1 MSQVEPQI
9 SGGRDSQYDDAVY
22 QAAKKL
28 VDSVESSAAAV
39 DPKLKRRSGTNVL
52 ADAAKFDKCPAPLVG
67 CSASELYKATG
78 GELTCPELGM
88 APDPLIVDGKGRV
101 CYAKEDILSH
111 WMEVG
116 PDGKRRYKKISIENL
131 INKYSQELL
140 EKFLDPSNK
149 KLLIAAS
156 QAARNG
162 FNIPPI
168 ILNFYKYNP
177 FVYSFTQNRPKYEDR
192 MGLRDGKRF
201 RGLKQFTYDNGYA
214 DYQTQEIFATVLSNF
229 TNNLE
234 LTTGAEFLSI
244 MMTPTLRTPETVRGI
259 FDIYCPQRNF
269 QLDFLGIDPYERSE
283 AQPASVI
290 HAVNANICELMF
302 TGIAAFSRDTVR
314 IEKFT
319 KMINSLGEM
328 LKFGELAPEY
338 ENPENKCRQAGV
350 AANNA
355 VSFLPITLKKWLS
368 DLPSTWRRAGPTIT
382 SQPDHAMIQREDG
395 RKPHAHGRGC
405 RPIGTGG
412 NDSANGANDDTRF
425 VTSVQD
431 GETIDTTTSTSSTS
445 RSGRGLLSS
454 ALAEAAAASAAAAS
468 AAASAGAAS
477 AAGTGLRYVPRGG
490 AASASSRLNPPP
502 GLGLLLRSV
511 GADGSLSSGPPPSSG
526 VGMSGGESLEGGALV
541 RYPVTDEV
549 EVQGE
554 RRHVVANPAS
564 VESDVGDRVIQDPRM
579 ILQNFVAL
587 CFYLNWVESFAHAS
601 SDDSIISMFKSLRVS
616 YEAAMAARSN
626 VEELLKIKAEE
637 SSQRAAT
644 GQNFKSAVTDK
655 MAEEALAAKKGA
667 DASYMGTNVRIA
679 KKLAFLLDIGWD
691 KCKSMADLT
700 SPSSD
705 LNQNSWHDKMLPHQN
720 LIKVIA
726 VDPISAPGGGYYN
739 LRFTVNQMPGLGHN
753 ELVAAPPGP
762 AVDETANPYHYPD
775 YPDAVNDTWRSA
787 MIYQNMPDTL
797 GVTGV
802 NTRQFR
808 RAWKN
813 TGISFDGIKSKKNHI
828 ARVGHMQLMSRIM
841 DLHLTFCQSSEAGRN
856 YFIKMHEWS
865 LLQTRRTGIPED
877 PRASALNFD
886 DPGHEMSNYK
896 QFAQVTKNLLQPL
909 PSVNVCKVVVGES
922 QYFVYKTARN
932 DLGVDERRRLAL
944 LARTRLEYM
953 YSAYRNTVNDPH
965 WWNEILHFGNGN
977 VGVGAGGQLNAQQQ
991 AELASY
997 IIEYGVDYVAT
1008 SNGPLGR
1015 PVRQEKM
1022 FGACE
1027 PLDTS
1032 DFYMF
1037 NRRKKFLDTD
1047 RPEDELF
1054 LLGVEGIAKYLNQD
1068 DLWVDNRRP
1077 DPQFA
1082 RRREVRAAGAAGA
1095 AGAAA
1100 AAAAAAPVAGFPQ
1113 SERLAIRD
1121 TPQDT
1126 LRRRSTIDGL
1136 NADERDL
1143 YARYIIFMTKVSGG
1157 SPGRLAQYLLEVNN
1171 GDANIQFNAAGAAN
1185 PGQYQDPPRFIA
1197 KPAPAV
1203 GAAIGP
1209 RTLREGIAMSLVYV
1223 VRNPTPLFASMG
1235 TLHGGEEAA
1244 APETLSL
1251 TGGSA
1256 EGGEVSAGTVEAL
1269 DIDAEIDYVL
1279 TGGLK
1284 GGLNENIQQF
1294 DPPRHIREAISAAKE
1309 GLTYEERELQK
1320 KLHKLGRKEIAHY
1333 EVGAKCPVSLTKYN
1347 NLFGKSGSAEW
1358 VETKS
1363 PWVKCQEKMG
1373 FQFKTNSGYCYPAD
1387 DKCYPSQDIKSA
1399 TRSTAE
1405 LLQNW
1410 QQIAKLTNSLKQVER
1425 ENALQEAR
1433 RMILSDDTKQNISH
1447 SELEELAHRMLP
1459 ANLRMLPDKVAM
1471 ESVIA
1476 VSEDIEGQVREMSDS
1491 SDQEQKAIL
1500 RKLLWE
1506 HRLLYDRW
1514 QDPNKEQQ
1522 AEYLNDLTKEL
1533 VDNAKIC
1540 ANVSLAI
1547 SAQSSSAML
1556 KQNMRGA
1563 LNYASSLVVGGAPS
1577 LPNEFVQSLPE
1588 DTQVLVRSTDLASK
1602 CEVRPLYERGG
1613 VILPAQINAMLPP
1626 ENDGADGEE
1635 IFEVKNNGLIN
1646 WWKQYHAST
1655 MERRTKRSDK
1665 LSKSIDPTIESSTT
1679 HPDREETLAK
1689 QLHSALDGKG
1699 LELLSE
1705 AEAAPSRVISRSRGS
1720 RSRSRSRR

>member
-9 SGGRDSQYDDAVY
+9 SGGRDLPQYDDAVY

-28 VDSVESSAAAV
+28 VDSVESSVTV

-88 APDPLIVDGKGRV
+88 APDPLIVDAKGRV
-101 CYAKEDILSH
+101 CYAKQDILDH

-116 PDGKRRYKKISIENL
+116 PDGKKRYKKISVENL

-140 EKFLDPSNK
+140 EKFLDPNNK

-177 FVYSFTQNRPKYEDR
+177 FVSSFTQNQFKFEERQGGGEESPS
-192 MGLRDGKRF
+192 KRF
-201 RGLKQFTYDNGYA
+201 RGLKQFTRDNGYA
-214 DYQTQEIFATVLSNF
+214 EYQTQEIFATVLSNF
-229 TNNLE
+229 TNNLD
-234 LTTGAEFLSI
+234 LTTGAEFLTI
-244 MMTPTLRTPETVRGI
+244 MMTPLLRTPETVRGI
-259 FDIYCPQRNF
+259 FDIYCPKGNLM
-269 QLDFLGIDPYERSE
+269 LDFLGIEPYERSGGDRT
-283 AQPASVI
+283 PGVI
-290 HAVNANICELMF
+290 HAVNANICELLF

-314 IEKFT
+314 IEKLS

-355 VSFLPITLKKWLS
+355 ISFLPIVLKKWLS
-368 DLPSTWRRAGPTIT
+368 DLPSTWRKAGPTIVVSDPAHPLHSMQQRWVGT
-382 SQPDHAMIQREDG
+382 KPIAHGEGCVGSEGGVPLEQAQVHGIQDDG
-395 RKPHAHGRGC
+395 R
-405 RPIGTGG
+405 T
-412 NDSANGANDDTRF
+412 
-425 VTSVQD
+425 
-431 GETIDTTTSTSSTS
+431 E
-445 RSGRGLLSS
+445 
-454 ALAEAAAASAAAAS
+454 
-468 AAASAGAAS
+468 
-477 AAGTGLRYVPRGG
+477 RGG
-490 AASASSRLNPPP
+490 AFNTSVNPEAEVRAERAEEGVFYNPRAGGGTLSAALAAQRSSSSSSSSSSASPPFASGLPRLP
-502 GLGLLLRSV
+502 S
-511 GADGSLSSGPPPSSG
+511 AAYSSEAARGRFE
-526 VGMSGGESLEGGALV
+526 GGESGELLEGGARV
-541 RYPVTDEV
+541 RYPTTRTVDIV
-549 EVQGE
+549 GE
-554 RRHVVANPAS
+554 GRSTVANPVS
-564 VESDVGDRVIQDPRM
+564 VENQGGEHVIQDPRM
-579 ILQNFVAL
+579 VLQNFVAL
-587 CFYLNWVESFAHAS
+587 CFYLNWVESFGHAS

-637 SSQRAAT
+637 SSQRAAS

-679 KKLAFLLDIGWD
+679 KKLAKLLDIGWD

-700 SPSSD
+700 TPSSD

-720 LIKVIA
+720 LVRAEANQPYDAII
-726 VDPISAPGGGYYN
+726 GGRVN
-739 LRFTVNQMPGLGHN
+739 IRFTVNQMPGLGHN
-753 ELVAAPPGP
+753 ELQAPIPPAAIGGDNVA
-762 AVDETANPYHYPD
+762 DPYHYTD

-787 MIYQNMPDTL
+787 MIYQNMPDTV

-802 NTRQFR
+802 NTREFR

-813 TGISFDGIKSKKNHI
+813 TGISFDGIKTKKNHI

-841 DLHLTFCQSSEAGRN
+841 DLHLTFAQSCSAGRN
-856 YFIKMHEWS
+856 YFLKMHEWS
-865 LLQTRRTGIPED
+865 LLKTSRSGIPED

-886 DPGHEMSNYK
+886 DPGHELSNYK
-896 QFAQVTKNLLQPL
+896 QFAQTTKNLLQPL
-909 PSVNVCKVVVGES
+909 PSINVCKVVVGES
-922 QYFVYKTARN
+922 QYFVYKSAL
-932 DLGVDERRRLAL
+932 DLTPQQRAAFAL
-944 LARTRLEYM
+944 VAKERLEYM
-953 YSAYRNTVNDPH
+953 YSAYRNTVNNPH
-965 WWNEILHFGNGN
+965 WWNDILHFGNGN
-977 VGVGAGGQLNAQQQ
+977 VGARGNQLNAIQQ

-997 IIEYGVDYVAT
+997 IIEFGVEYNAT
-1008 SNGPLGR
+1008 STGPLGR
-1015 PVRQEKM
+1015 PTQQHKM

-1037 NRRKKFLDTD
+1037 NRRKKFLDAD

-1054 LLGVEGIAKYLNQD
+1054 LLGIEGMAKYLDQD
-1068 DLWVDNRRP
+1068 VLWVDNRRP
-1077 DPQFA
+1077 DPEVA
-1082 RRREVRAAGAAGA
+1082 RRRQNVGAAPGNL
-1095 AGAAA
+1095 
-1100 AAAAAAPVAGFPQ
+1100 PQ
-1113 SERLAIRD
+1113 DERLPIRN

-1126 LRRRSTIDGL
+1126 LRRRGTIEGL
-1136 NADERDL
+1136 NADERDW

-1157 SPGRLAQYLLEVNN
+1157 SPGRLAQYLLEINN
-1171 GDANIQFNAAGAAN
+1171 GDANIQFGIGAAN
-1185 PGQYQDPPRFIA
+1185 PGGYIDPPRFAARAI
-1197 KPAPAV
+1197 PG
-1203 GAAIGP
+1203 GAAP
-1209 RTLREGIAMSLVYV
+1209 LRTLREGIAMSLVYV
-1223 VRNPTPLFASMG
+1223 VRNPVPLFASMG
-1235 TLHGGEEAA
+1235 TLHGGEEAP
-1244 APETLSL
+1244 APETLTL
-1251 TGGSA
+1251 TGGAESA
-1256 EGGEVSAGTVEAL
+1256 LTTEPVDSL
-1269 DIDAEIDYVL
+1269 DIDTEMDYVL

-1294 DPPRHIREAISAAKE
+1294 DPPRHIREAIEASKE

-1320 KLHKLGRKEIAHY
+1320 KLQKANRKPIAHY

-1373 FQFKTNSGYCYPAD
+1373 FQFKTGTGYCYPAD
-1387 DKCYPSQDIKSA
+1387 DKCYSASDIKSA

-1433 RMILSDDTKQNISH
+1433 RMILSDETKQNISH
-1447 SELEELAHRMLP
+1447 SELEEMAHRMLP

-1476 VSEDIEGQVREMSDS
+1476 VSEDIEGQVREMTDS
-1491 SDQEQKAIL
+1491 SDQEQRNIL

-1522 AEYLNDLTKEL
+1522 AEYLNELTKDL

-1547 SAQSSSAML
+1547 SAQSSSAQL

-1563 LNYASSLVVGGAPS
+1563 LNYASSLVVGGTPS
-1577 LPNEFVQSLPE
+1577 LTNEFVQSLPE
-1588 DTQVLVRSTDLASK
+1588 DTQVLVRSTDLAAK
-1602 CEVRPLYERGG
+1602 CEVRPLYERDG
-1613 VILPAQINAMLPP
+1613 VILPTQINAMLP
-1626 ENDGADGEE
+1626 EAEGGDGTEL
-1635 IFEVKNNGLIN
+1635 FEVKENGLIN

-1655 MERRTKRSDK
+1655 LERRTKRNDK
-1665 LSKSIDPTIESSTT
+1665 LSKSIDPSIESSTT

-1689 QLHSALDGKG
+1689 QLHSALDGRG

-1705 AEAAPSRVISRSRGS
+1705 AEAAPSRVLSRTRGS

>member
-9 SGGRDSQYDDAVY
+9 SGGRDLPQYDDAVY

-28 VDSVESSAAAV
+28 VDSVESSVTV

-52 ADAAKFDKCPAPLVG
+52 ADAAKFEKCPAPLVG

-88 APDPLIVDGKGRV
+88 APDPLIVDAKGRV
-101 CYAKEDILSH
+101 CYAKEDILNH

-116 PDGKRRYKKISIENL
+116 PDGKKRYKKISVENL

-140 EKFLDPSNK
+140 EKFLDPNNK

-177 FVYSFTQNRPKYEDR
+177 FLYAYCQNLGKHEERTNLP
-192 MGLRDGKRF
+192 DGYRGKLF
-201 RGLKQFTYDNGYA
+201 RGLKQFTLDNGYA
-214 DYQTQEIFATVLSNF
+214 EYQTQEIFATVLSNF

-234 LTTGAEFLSI
+234 LTTGAELLTI
-244 MMTPTLRTPETVRGI
+244 MMTPTLRTPDTVRGI
-259 FDIYCPQRNF
+259 FDIYCPKQNLL
-269 QLDFLGIDPYERSE
+269 LDFIGIDSYERSE
-283 AQPASVI
+283 PSPRGVI
-290 HAVNANICELMF
+290 HAVNANICELLF

-314 IEKFT
+314 IEKLT

-355 VSFLPITLKKWLS
+355 ICFLPIALKKWLS
-368 DLPSTWRRAGPTIT
+368 DLPSTWRKPGPTVT
-382 SQPDHAMIQREDG
+382 SLPADAMTQRVRG
-395 RKPHAHGRGC
+395 RKPIAHGEGC
-405 RPIGTGG
+405 VGTGVSEG
-412 NDSANGANDDTRF
+412 GVSQAHGKDDDGDGFT
-425 VTSVQD
+425 TSV
-431 GETIDTTTSTSSTS
+431 
-445 RSGRGLLSS
+445 
-454 ALAEAAAASAAAAS
+454 
-468 AAASAGAAS
+468 S
-477 AAGTGLRYVPRGG
+477 AAGSSGSSSSIEESEGAFRSFSRGG
-490 AASASSRLNPPP
+490 GASSSSSSEELGDRVPPIGEAFASRFP
-502 GLGLLLRSV
+502 FARRDVIPRELG
-511 GADGSLSSGPPPSSG
+511 
-526 VGMSGGESLEGGALV
+526 GGETETDTLQGGARV
-541 RYPVTDEV
+541 NYRSPNQVAV
-549 EVQGE
+549 IGGP
-554 RRHVVANPAS
+554 RHTVANPVS
-564 VESDVGDRVIQDPRM
+564 VENNNPAEHVIQDPRM

-587 CFYLNWVESFAHAS
+587 CFYLNWVESFGHAS

-679 KKLAFLLDIGWD
+679 KKLAKLLDIGWD

-720 LIKVIA
+720 LIKVDERLPVDA
-726 VDPISAPGGGYYN
+726 VGGVYN

-753 ELVAAPPGP
+753 ELVQPAAPGP
-762 AVDETANPYHYPD
+762 AVDNVRDPYHYTD

-787 MIYQNMPDTL
+787 MIYQNMPDPL
-797 GVTGV
+797 AVTGV
-802 NTRQFR
+802 NTREFR

-813 TGISFDGIKSKKNHI
+813 TGISFDGIKTKKNHI

-841 DLHLTFCQSSEAGRN
+841 DLHLTFAQSCSAGRN
-856 YFIKMHEWS
+856 YFLKMHEWS
-865 LLQTRRTGIPED
+865 LLKTSRTGIPED

-896 QFAQVTKNLLQPL
+896 QFAQTTKNLLQPL
-909 PSVNVCKVVVGES
+909 PSINVCKVVVGES

-932 DLGVDERRRLAL
+932 DLAADQRAALAL

-953 YSAYRNTVNDPH
+953 YAAYRNTVNDPH
-965 WWNEILHFGNGN
+965 WWNQILHFGNAN
-977 VGVGAGGQLNAQQQ
+977 IGAAGAQLNAQQQ

-997 IIEYGVDYVAT
+997 IIEYGVDYIAT
-1008 SNGPLGR
+1008 SAGPLGR
-1015 PVRQEKM
+1015 PTRQEKM

-1037 NRRKKFLDTD
+1037 NRRKKFLDMD

-1054 LLGVEGIAKYLNQD
+1054 LLGMEGIAKYLDQTG
-1068 DLWVDNRRP
+1068 LWADNRRP
-1077 DPQFA
+1077 DPEVA
-1082 RRREVRAAGAAGA
+1082 RRRQLPPGG
-1095 AGAAA
+1095 
-1100 AAAAAAPVAGFPQ
+1100 PIPQ
-1113 SERLAIRD
+1113 DERLAIRD

-1126 LRRRSTIDGL
+1126 LRRRGTVEGL
-1136 NADERDL
+1136 NADERDW

-1171 GDANIQFNAAGAAN
+1171 GDANIQFGVGAVN
-1185 PGQYQDPPRFIA
+1185 PGQYIDPPRFA
-1197 KPAPAV
+1197 PKVVPAG

-1223 VRNPTPLFASMG
+1223 VRNPVPLFASMG
-1235 TLHGGEEAA
+1235 TLHGGEEAP
-1244 APETLSL
+1244 APETLTL
-1251 TGGSA
+1251 TGGAESA
-1256 EGGEVSAGTVEAL
+1256 LTTEPVDSL
-1269 DIDAEIDYVL
+1269 DIDTEMDYVL

-1294 DPPRHIREAISAAKE
+1294 DPPRHIREAIAASKE

-1320 KLHKLGRKEIAHY
+1320 KLQKANRKPIAHY

-1373 FQFKTNSGYCYPAD
+1373 FQFKTGTGYCYPAD
-1387 DKCYPSQDIKSA
+1387 DKCYSASDIKSA

-1433 RMILSDDTKQNISH
+1433 RMILSDETKQNISH
-1447 SELEELAHRMLP
+1447 SELEEMAHRMLP

-1476 VSEDIEGQVREMSDS
+1476 VSEDIEGQVREMTDS
-1491 SDQEQKAIL
+1491 SDQEQRNIL

-1522 AEYLNDLTKEL
+1522 AEYLNELTKDL

-1547 SAQSSSAML
+1547 SAQSSSAQL

-1563 LNYASSLVVGGAPS
+1563 LNYASSLVVGGTPS
-1577 LPNEFVQSLPE
+1577 LTNEFVQSLPE
-1588 DTQVLVRSTDLASK
+1588 DTQVLVRSTDLAAK
-1602 CEVRPLYERGG
+1602 CEVRPLYERDG
-1613 VILPAQINAMLPP
+1613 VILPTQINAMLP
-1626 ENDGADGEE
+1626 EAEGGDGTEL
-1635 IFEVKNNGLIN
+1635 FEVKENGLIN

-1655 MERRTKRSDK
+1655 LERRTKRNDK
-1665 LSKSIDPTIESSTT
+1665 LSKSIDPSIESSTT

-1705 AEAAPSRVISRSRGS
+1705 AEAAPSRVLSRTRGS